1 MPNNMFNHDFEEALF
16 PSKHPVFASMI
27 EWAVAKRCADN
38 TNTQS
43 WSDEEFTYYL
53 PLVTVFFIAASFCY
67 IILDRLPWLAEEQ
80 DAEPQV
86 EPAVQIPE
94 MVEVDKPIDEQRERI
109 PEDLLRTD
117 FQTPREWRLGQQ
129 VKSLEIEVKDLTR
142 KLSIKSLV
150 GREADVRKWA
160 LYKIRDRLQ
169 PKFLSQLPN
178 GHKFTGRNFPLPDD
192 WEHLPDVLERILCLM
207 AAEAGVQKQ
216 QLKLPPTVSNP
227 FPIRRTDKTVM
238 QDIFANLAVA
248 VETFSDAVHDSSL
261 TPFPPGNDLPKDEV
275 SSLYP
280 SLADA
285 HQKLIWKGLIWCHLQ
300 QTVFSNP
307 FSVFGERASHLSLEW
322 SPGHESY
329 AERWRS
335 LTSLALANR
344 AGFASH
350 LKNDGD
356 VGIANAVDE
365 TEAQAE
371 VFLKKEPITGSSA
384 EELASDFRMKQ
395 GDQEARACVHRA
407 HGTFVRSLRTSVGH
421 EVPFEDDLMRKAE
434 TVVAH
439 AQALAIRIAV
449 EPERV
454 ELRFLGQDYISSV
467 GELGIVTRP
476 GLHVWEDSNGRISE
490 EPSIIVP
497 AHIYLKDKQEE
508 SQEIRIEKPS
518 QDTPAPQPRPTSGL
532 QSGRVTD
539 TTPPDPNLQKSQA
552 RAPIPPANPKPK
564 APSTRT
570 TTNPDSGLRNAP
582 ARTVIPP
589 KIPKPTTPSTETTG
603 NPNSS
608 LQNVPVTGMTPPVA
622 PQTNRRVPMPPSGLR
637 NVQRTEQSPPKGAA
651 PVTEPTTEPTNP
663 TSKFTR
669 TRASNKFQDFLRGT
683 VSNIVS
689 QAEASASKPPSS
701 AQSSQDAIMQGNFD
715 VMNSTDSN
723 GSQVG
728 VNVSGRETPA
738 SEPEPDLQNYK
749 AGETPP
755 PPKISEATSR
765 AGNTYISPAFKNY
778 KFASYESDDES
789 ELSSVRDLDSD
800 DEMA

>member
-1 MPNNMFNHDFEEALF
+1 MFTHDFEEALF

-27 EWAVAKRCADN
+27 EWAVAKRCAYN

-53 PLVTVFFIAASFCY
+53 TLVTVFFIAASLCY
-67 IILDRLPWLAEEQ
+67 ILLDRLPWLAEEQ

-94 MVEVDKPIDEQRERI
+94 MVEIDKPNDEQRERI
-109 PEDLLRTD
+109 PQDVLRTD

-129 VKSLEIEVKDLTR
+129 VKSLEIEVKDLAR
-142 KLSIKSLV
+142 KLYIKSLV
-150 GREADVRKWA
+150 DREAHVKSGV
-160 LYKIRDRLQ
+160 LYKIRDRLR
-169 PKFLSQLPN
+169 PKFLSRLPN
-178 GHKFTGRNFPLPDD
+178 GHKFTGHNFPLPND
-192 WEHLPDVLERILCLM
+192 WEHLPDVLERILRLM

-216 QLKLPPTVSNP
+216 QPKLPPTVSNP

-238 QDIFANLAVA
+238 QYIFANLAVA
-248 VETFSDAVHDSSL
+248 VETFSDAVRDSSL
-261 TPFPPGNDLPKDEV
+261 APFLPGDDLPKDEV
-275 SSLYP
+275 SSQWTL
-280 SLADA
+280 LADV
-285 HQKLIWKGLIWCHLQ
+285 HPKLIWKGLIWRHLQ
-300 QTVFSNP
+300 ETVFSNP

-344 AGFASH
+344 AGFASYF
-350 LKNDGD
+350 KDDGD
-356 VGIANAVDE
+356 VGIANAIDE

-371 VFLKKEPITGSSA
+371 IFLKKGRISGSA
-384 EELASDFRMKQ
+384 EEVASNFRMKQ

-407 HGTFVRSLRTSVGH
+407 HDTFVRSLRTFVGH
-421 EVPFEDDLMRKAE
+421 EVPFEDDFTREAK

-449 EPERV
+449 ELERV
-454 ELRFLGQDYISSV
+454 ELRFLGQDHNSSV
-467 GELGIVTRP
+467 GESDFVTRP
-476 GLHVWEDSNGRISE
+476 GLHVWEDRNGCISE

-497 AHIYLKDKQEE
+497 AHIYFKDKQEE
-508 SQEIRIEKPS
+508 SQEVRIEKPS
-518 QDTPAPQPRPTSGL
+518 QDTPAPQPASGSR
-532 QSGRVTD
+532 SGRVTD
-539 TTPPDPNLQKSQA
+539 TTPPDLSLQNPQA
-552 RAPIPPANPKPK
+552 RTPTPPANPKPK
-564 APSTRT
+564 APSTWT
-570 TTNPDSGLRNAP
+570 TIDSGSGLQNTP
-582 ARTVIPP
+582 ARTMIPP
-589 KIPKPTTPSTETTG
+589 TNPNPTTPSTGTTS
-603 NPNSS
+603 NPISS
-608 LQNVPVTGMTPPVA
+608 LPNVPVTGVTPPVA

-651 PVTEPTTEPTNP
+651 PRTEPTTEPTNP

-669 TRASNKFQDFLRGT
+669 TRAPNKFQDFLRGT

-723 GSQVG
+723 GSQAG
-728 VNVSGRETPA
+728 INVPGRETPV
-738 SEPEPDLQNYK
+738 SEPESNLQNHQVGEIPPLPK
-749 AGETPP
+749 AP
-755 PPKISEATSR
+755 EATNR
-765 AGNTYISPAFKNY
+765 TGNTYISPAFKNY

-789 ELSSVRDLDSD
+789 ELSSVKDMDSD
-800 DEMA
+800 YEMS